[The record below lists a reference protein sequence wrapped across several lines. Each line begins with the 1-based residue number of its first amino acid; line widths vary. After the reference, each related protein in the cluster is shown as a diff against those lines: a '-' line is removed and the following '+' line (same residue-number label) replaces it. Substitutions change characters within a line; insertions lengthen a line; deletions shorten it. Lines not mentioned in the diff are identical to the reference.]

1 MANQFKKDKIDF
13 DVYERRDP
21 DSQVNWAKAA
31 QDITKTFEGIRDARQ
46 GRKDQLEAMITEQ
59 QNALN
64 DIGSYDSPT
73 LQQVALDASNDS
85 ANKLNDQANL
95 MRRGLIKP
103 HEMQKFKAN
112 QSAGWTQFKKNAE
125 GWNNKYNE
133 YTKRTTDGT
142 NSKIEQE
149 IATQLSGFN
158 NLKNLQFMSNA
169 ETGEMSYARTDDEGN
184 IIPGESVSINQMTN
198 LLNQKVDAF
207 DLNASVLETKGRLGT
222 IITATIDP
230 QGIRTDITTEEM
242 SRAESDYFGTE
253 AGKETLKLEAAAMI
267 SVPMN
272 AATMLV
278 TNVTMADGSQYI
290 TDLGGAKH
298 DEFAK
303 ANPGKPNPYVAL
315 RYDGNQYV
323 PDITEDQM
331 GAAQQYAENKLKNSL
346 DIKETAKS
354 QKIEKNV
361 QPQPSAASIA
371 KGDKDDAKSSKL
383 GDYITMLTDPD
394 PVKRSAIEKTLRTT
408 RNDAIDKFNAKVSNE
423 EDKLPLIEN
432 ITKGTTSIATQADVD
447 AGRAENIGDQVI
459 TNRKIILS
467 DGKEIDIK
475 GTFTEQT
482 RILEAVYD
490 PDNQLTTDDIERL
503 AKGRGFDLDTEITST
518 EDEGRTSKA
527 AFATPNYNKELQI
540 GDSTITAV
548 DYIDAEF
555 GYGSGGNF
563 NSTVDTTEGIAGGFE
578 NLIKGAIDPAILDQF
593 NKTPGMEFSIDW
605 QGEASNGDDI
615 IVFNFGGETYEI
627 GNTDNNQTALYDMNG
642 QDLWKDLQKN
652 LLNPAIKKLNKGRT
666 GGGNS
671 NAELD

>member
-31 QDITKTFEGIRDARQ
+31 QDITKTFEGIRDERQ
-46 GRKDQLEAMITEQ
+46 GRKDELEAMITEQ

-112 QSAGWTQFKKNAE
+112 QSSGWTQFKKNAE
-125 GWNNKYNE
+125 SWNNKYNE
-133 YTKRTTDGT
+133 YTKRTTDGA

-184 IIPGESVSINQMTN
+184 ILPGESVSINQMTN

-242 SRAESDYFGTE
+242 SRAESDYFGTD
-253 AGKETLKLEAAAMI
+253 AGKETLRLEAAAMI
-267 SVPMN
+267 SVPMD

-278 TNVTMADGSQYI
+278 TNATMDDGSQYI

-354 QKIEKNV
+354 QKI
-361 QPQPSAASIA
+361 QATPPPQPSAASIA
-371 KGDKDDAKSSKL
+371 KGEKDEKLLSQGKNLMLAVSGDPKEAEAGLRYLVDASNGNVEYINKTEGGFMIKYPGKDEVPVSTQITREATQEDVDEAIKLDPNSKL
-383 GDYITMLTDPD
+383 KVGAEIKEDMSP
-394 PVKRSAIEKTLRTT
+394 IEAMRVTWKAAGLQ
-408 RNDAIDKFNAKVSNE
+408 DAEFDAWLAAGGNE
-423 EDKLPLIEN
+423 LLKD
-432 ITKGTTSIATQADVD
+432 
-447 AGRAENIGDQVI
+447 
-459 TNRKIILS
+459 RK
-467 DGKEIDIK
+467 
-475 GTFTEQT
+475 
-482 RILEAVYD
+482 
-490 PDNQLTTDDIERL
+490 LTTDAVSVKGPQSSIEYDTQAMVL
-503 AKGRGFDLDTEITST
+503 LDGNEVS
-518 EDEGRTSKA
+518 
-527 AFATPNYNKELQI
+527 
-540 GDSTITAV
+540 AV
-548 DYIDAEF
+548 DFIVDGPLGKSPSSLEFNTNAEF
-555 GYGSGGNF
+555 INEYS
-563 NSTVDTTEGIAGGFE
+563 
-578 NLIKGAIDPAILDQF
+578 
-593 NKTPGMEFSIDW
+593 
-605 QGEASNGDDI
+605 
-615 IVFNFGGETYEI
+615 
-627 GNTDNNQTALYDMNG
+627 
-642 QDLWKDLQKN
+642 N
-652 LLNPAIKKLNKGRT
+652 LLNQESFFPKGIGNGKITMDGDKMTFTIGGKPYAIGDVFGQNTTETVALLQEAIQQAISNRSK
-666 GGGNS
+666 GGNAS
-671 NAELD
+671 KY

>member
-31 QDITKTFEGIRDARQ
+31 QDITKTFEGIRDERQ
-46 GRKDQLEAMITEQ
+46 GRKDELEAMITEQ

-112 QSAGWTQFKKNAE
+112 QSSGWTQFKKNAE
-125 GWNNKYNE
+125 SWNNKYNE
-133 YTKRTTDGT
+133 YTKRTTDGA

-184 IIPGESVSINQMTN
+184 ILPGESVSINQMTN

-242 SRAESDYFGTE
+242 SRAESDYFGTD
-253 AGKETLKLEAAAMI
+253 AGKETLRLEAAAMI
-267 SVPMN
+267 SVPMD

-278 TNVTMADGSQYI
+278 TNATMDDGSQYI

-354 QKIEKNV
+354 QKI
-361 QPQPSAASIA
+361 QATPPPQPSAASIA
-371 KGDKDDAKSSKL
+371 KGEKDEKLLSQGKNLMLAVSGDPKEAEAGLRYLVDASNGNVEYINKTEGGFMIKYPGKDEVPVSTQITREATQEDVDEAIKLDPNSKL
-383 GDYITMLTDPD
+383 KVGAEIKEDMSP
-394 PVKRSAIEKTLRTT
+394 IEAMRVTWKAAGLQ
-408 RNDAIDKFNAKVSNE
+408 DAEFDAWLAAGGNE
-423 EDKLPLIEN
+423 LLKD
-432 ITKGTTSIATQADVD
+432 
-447 AGRAENIGDQVI
+447 
-459 TNRKIILS
+459 RK
-467 DGKEIDIK
+467 
-475 GTFTEQT
+475 
-482 RILEAVYD
+482 
-490 PDNQLTTDDIERL
+490 LTTDAVSVKGPQSSIEYDTQAMVL
-503 AKGRGFDLDTEITST
+503 LDGNEVS
-518 EDEGRTSKA
+518 
-527 AFATPNYNKELQI
+527 
-540 GDSTITAV
+540 AV
-548 DYIDAEF
+548 DFIVDGPLGKSPSSLEFNTNAEF
-555 GYGSGGNF
+555 INEYS
-563 NSTVDTTEGIAGGFE
+563 
-578 NLIKGAIDPAILDQF
+578 
-593 NKTPGMEFSIDW
+593 
-605 QGEASNGDDI
+605 
-615 IVFNFGGETYEI
+615 
-627 GNTDNNQTALYDMNG
+627 
-642 QDLWKDLQKN
+642 N
-652 LLNPAIKKLNKGRT
+652 LLNQESFFPKGIGNGKITMDGDEMTFTIGGKPYAIGDVFGQNTTETVALLQEAIQQAISNRSK
-666 GGGNS
+666 GGNAS
-671 NAELD
+671 KY

>member
-31 QDITKTFEGIRDARQ
+31 QDITKTFEGIRDERQ
-46 GRKDQLEAMITEQ
+46 GRKDKLEAMITEQ

-112 QSAGWTQFKKNAE
+112 QSSGWTQFKKNAE
-125 GWNNKYNE
+125 IWNTKYND

-169 ETGEMSYARTDDEGN
+169 ETGEMSYARLDDNGD

-207 DLNASVLETKGRLGT
+207 DLNGSVLETKGRLGT

-230 QGIRTDITTEEM
+230 QGIRTNITTEEM
-242 SRAESDYFGTE
+242 SRAESTYFSTE
-253 AGKETLKLEAAAMI
+253 AGQKTLRLEAEAMI
-267 SVPMN
+267 SVPMD

-290 TDLGGAKH
+290 TDLGGEKH

-303 ANPGKPNPYVAL
+303 AYPGKPNPYVAL

-323 PDITEDQM
+323 PDITKEQK
-331 GAAQQYAENKLKNSL
+331 GVAQTYAEDKLKNSL
-346 DIKETAKS
+346 DIKETAKT
-354 QKIEKNV
+354 QKIEATPT
-361 QPQPSAASIA
+361 PQPSAASIV
-371 KGDKDDAKSSKL
+371 KGEKDEKLLSQGKNLMFAVSGDPKEAEAGLRYLVDASNGNVEYMNKTEGGFMIKYPGKDEVLVSTQ
-383 GDYITMLTDPD
+383 ITREAT
-394 PVKRSAIEKTLRTT
+394 K
-408 RNDAIDKFNAKVSNE
+408 
-423 EDKLPLIEN
+423 EDM
-432 ITKGTTSIATQADVD
+432 D
-447 AGRAENIGDQVI
+447 AGRATKIGE
-459 TNRKIILS
+459 KIKEDMSPVEAMRVTWKAAGLQDAEFDAWLS
-467 DGKEIDIK
+467 AGGNELLKD
-475 GTFTEQT
+475 
-482 RILEAVYD
+482 R
-490 PDNQLTTDDIERL
+490 QLTTDAVSVKGPQSSIEYDTQAMVL
-503 AKGRGFDLDTEITST
+503 LDGNEVS
-518 EDEGRTSKA
+518 
-527 AFATPNYNKELQI
+527 
-540 GDSTITAV
+540 AV
-548 DYIDAEF
+548 DFIVDGPLGKSPSVYEFNTNAEF
-555 GYGSGGNF
+555 INEYS
-563 NSTVDTTEGIAGGFE
+563 
-578 NLIKGAIDPAILDQF
+578 
-593 NKTPGMEFSIDW
+593 
-605 QGEASNGDDI
+605 
-615 IVFNFGGETYEI
+615 
-627 GNTDNNQTALYDMNG
+627 
-642 QDLWKDLQKN
+642 N
-652 LLNPAIKKLNKGRT
+652 LLNQESFFPKGIGAGKITFNTDTDPDTMVITIGGTPYDIGPVFEMNTTETVALIQEKIQEAISTRSK
-666 GGGNS
+666 GGNAS
-671 NAELD
+671 QY